1 MSQNGGRRRTSSR
14 SAPRR
19 TPLRRR
25 RATWIVLGVVVVGL
39 GVCGILLARDISSA
53 RTALD
58 DATTQAE
65 RLQQQ
70 LTSGDTKGAR
80 ASLTGLQRS
89 TQTAVDS
96 TSGPLWSVAK
106 VLPFVGSSVDAV
118 QVSARSVD
126 DIADR
131 AMPPLVS
138 TSRAIDADLFKPRD
152 GRFDLK
158 AFSSIRRP
166 VTTSAD
172 VLTENRKRLDA
183 VDTDDLLSAVR
194 GPVSDLQGKVATA
207 QEASSSA
214 ARALR
219 LAPELLGSDGRR
231 TYLLLFQNNAEARA
245 TGGIPG
251 AMAIV
256 RANDGRLTFDTDFSK
271 DDVKIFAK
279 PVARLTKDERNTFGT
294 TIGTDIR
301 DVNLLPSF
309 PRSAAIA
316 RAMVQRS
323 TSAKIDG
330 VISLDPVAL
339 SYALRGT
346 GAVRVGDDTRLTSE
360 NAVEILLNQ
369 VYARYEDPAAQ
380 DAFFADAARRIFTQV
395 LDGRGDPR
403 KVLSGLD
410 QAVEEHRILM
420 WFPREDEQAE
430 IEPTAL
436 SGRLRDDGTSPRVG
450 VYVNDAT
457 SSKMQYY
464 LRQTSSVHAQSCSAD
479 GRQRLRTTATFR
491 STAPADAAQLP
502 SYIAGTGKHS
512 RVGTQRIG
520 VQIALP
526 VGSDVSELTINGKR
540 RLVSQSAFGGR
551 PFVRVPMVLKPG
563 QSITVVVDSTTG
575 RDQRGRPVLDVTP
588 GVAKSPGTRR
598 FASACGS

>member
-1 MSQNGGRRRTSSR
+1 MPQNDGRRRTSSR
-14 SAPRR
+14 STRRR

-25 RATWIVLGVVVVGL
+25 RSTWIVLGLVVVGL
-39 GVCGILLARDISSA
+39 AIVGVLLARDISTA

-70 LTSGDTKGAR
+70 LTSGDTDGAK
-80 ASLTGLQRS
+80 ASLAGLQDS

-96 TSGPLWSVAK
+96 TSGPLWSVAS
-106 VLPFVGSSVDAV
+106 VVPYVGRNVDAV

-131 AMPPLVS
+131 ALPPLVS
-138 TSRAIDADLFKPRD
+138 TSRAIDADLFKPRA

-158 AFSSIRRP
+158 AFTSIRKP

-172 VLTENRKRLDA
+172 VLTENRERLDA
-183 VDTDDLLSAVR
+183 IDPDQLLSSVR
-194 GPVSDLQGKVATA
+194 GPVKDLQGKVASA
-207 QEASSSA
+207 QQASSAA

-219 LAPELLGSDGRR
+219 LAPELLGGDGRR
-231 TYLLLFQNNAEARA
+231 TYLLLFQNNAEART

-256 RANDGRLTFDTDFSK
+256 RANQGRLSFDTDFSK

-279 PVARLTKDERNTFGT
+279 PVVRLTKDERTTFGT
-294 TIGTDIR
+294 TIGTDVR
-301 DVNLLPSF
+301 DINLLPSF
-309 PRSAAIA
+309 PRSASIA
-316 RAMVQRS
+316 RTMVQRS
-323 TSAKIDG
+323 TGTKVDG

-346 GAVRVGDDTRLTSE
+346 GAVRVGGDTRLTSE

-410 QAVEEHRILM
+410 QAVQEHRILM
-420 WFPREDEQAE
+420 WFPRESEQAE

-436 SGRLRDDGTSPRVG
+436 SGRLRADGTSPRVG
-450 VYVNDAT
+450 VFVNDAT

-464 LRQTSSVHAQSCSAD
+464 LRQTASVDARSCSAD
-479 GRQRLRTTATFR
+479 GRQRLTTTATFR

-520 VQIALP
+520 VQLALP
-526 VGSDVSELTINGKR
+526 AGSDVARLTINGKR
-540 RLVSQSAFGGR
+540 RLVSESSFGGR
-551 PFVRVPMVLKPG
+551 PFVRLALVLKPG
-563 QSITVVVDSTTG
+563 QDITVVVDSTTG

-588 GVAKSPGTRR
+588 GVTKSPGTRR